1 MSDELA
7 RRFHSQDPADAA
19 WRLEA
24 ARVDAAIEG
33 IPESPSL
40 RAFLDDLRAKGVP
53 AEERIALL
61 AEYVRKNLD
70 EKGMPA
76 SPD

>member
-1 MSDELA
+1 MSNDLT
-7 RRFHSQDPADAA
+7 RRFYSQDPTDAA

-40 RAFLDDLRAKGVP
+40 RAFLDDLKARGIP

-61 AEYVRKNLD
+61 ANHVRKGRD
-70 EKGMPA
+70 ASTPA
-76 SPD
+76 P

>member
-1 MSDELA
+1 MSHDLT
-7 RRFHSQDPADAA
+7 RRFYSQDPADAA

-40 RAFLDDLRAKGVP
+40 RAFLDELKARGIP
-53 AEERIALL
+53 AEERITLL
-61 AEYVRKNLD
+61 ADHVRKGRD
-70 EKGMPA
+70 APTPA
-76 SPD
+76 P